1 MSEFLLLGC
10 DLALRNTG
18 VVLVDSS
25 LRVVD
30 LAVITTA
37 APAPKKM
44 RATGELGVADR
55 LASVELYRELRS
67 WMSRADAVVY
77 ECAFSHYGRAAT
89 TGALARAAFA
99 IAAEEEKIEV
109 EGYSETDVKVAAW
122 GSGATKSQVAAGATA
137 CFGTDLQAVAN
148 ALGSPGEAILEE
160 TCGHVFDALGVVMA
174 AARGNLLRR
183 SLEPTFIEKLQD
195 GPRVARAAAQRQ
207 RALPLEART

>member
-1 MSEFLLLGC
+1 MSDFLLLGC

-18 VVLVDSS
+18 VVLIDSS

-55 LASVELYRELRS
+55 LASIELYRELRS

-99 IAAEEEKIEV
+99 IAAEEEKLEV

-137 CFGTDLQAVAN
+137 CFGVTAGQ
-148 ALGSPGEAILEE
+148 LGTMLDRPDEMAE
-160 TCGHVFDALGVVMA
+160 HVFDALGVVMA
-174 AARGNLLRR
+174 AARGNLLLRR
-183 SLEPTFIEKLQD
+183 LPPASLERLAD
-195 GPRVARAAAQRQ
+195 GSRAARAAKRQPLLAAQGPR
-207 RALPLEART
+207 P

>member
-1 MSEFLLLGC
+1 MGEFLLLGC

-18 VVLVDSS
+18 VVLVDEA

-99 IAAEEEKIEV
+99 IAAEEEKLEV

-137 CFGTDLQAVAN
+137 CFGVT
-148 ALGSPGEAILEE
+148 PGQLATMLERPDE
-160 TCGHVFDALGVVMA
+160 MGEHVFDALGVVMA

-183 SLEPTFIEKLQD
+183 SLPEPSIERLLN
-195 GPRVARAAAQRQ
+195 GPIQARAAAQRQ